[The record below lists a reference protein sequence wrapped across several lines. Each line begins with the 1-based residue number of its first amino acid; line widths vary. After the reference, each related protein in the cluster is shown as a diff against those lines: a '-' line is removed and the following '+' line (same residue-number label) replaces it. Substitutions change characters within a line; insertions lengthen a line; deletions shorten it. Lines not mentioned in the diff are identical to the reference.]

1 MATKTLT
8 AAYLSKLSNANHD
21 GVTQQICDRLQ
32 QSKVSNPMLTE
43 AVTAVAAARQKEDD
57 AYRRYSGKDFVSDDL
72 KAADLLEDKYM
83 SAVRNVLNGLLYLP
97 ESEPMYRKAQM
108 ALQLFKDFNFST
120 SDGLEAE
127 ARKTINMVQ
136 QWREAKEY
144 TLAELGIEEWVNKA
158 NAQAEEVVKL
168 VAQRVENEST
178 KVKGEL
184 VDARK
189 ATEEAIRKAYDVI
202 NALNVLQPSM
212 ELTELT
218 SLLFSIEDRARLYY
232 LPGGKTGGGNPTPNP
247 TPGDGDG
254 DGGGEDGDGGD
265 GGDDDDDAPTVPP
278 GSSGW

>member
-97 ESEPMYRKAQM
+97 ESEPMHRKAQM

-254 DGGGEDGDGGD
+254 DGGSEDGDGGD